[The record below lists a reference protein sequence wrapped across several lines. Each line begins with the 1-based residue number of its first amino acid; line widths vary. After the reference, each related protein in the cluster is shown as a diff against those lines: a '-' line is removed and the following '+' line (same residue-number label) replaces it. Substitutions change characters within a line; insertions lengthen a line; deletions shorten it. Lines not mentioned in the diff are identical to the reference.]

1 MKRTAQ
7 GLRDEAAVAGDL
19 ALVRIIDLACGN
31 LERMYSG
38 RRISA
43 RTATVAG
50 KRWTRA
56 AARKHVQARIEGRA

>member
-1 MKRTAQ
+1 MERTAQ

-31 LERMYSG
+31 LERLYRG

-43 RTATVAG
+43 RTATVAS

-56 AARKHVQARIEGRA
+56 AARRYVQARLDGRT